1 MALGCMHNARSK
13 LSSRNTLARIG
24 ASYARSMPQWFPCF
38 RKLSLAESNLYSVLA
53 CCNALAR
60 ESEVVWT
67 NIDSVDKAPFVAAAE
82 AARSTTLHQRW
93 NRHGAY
99 LKLTGKQRLAC
110 NKIWIFLWSQSA
122 NLPPSLATHA
132 ISHTIPTCCQSHCI
146 EYASKSKPK
155 FSTKDSR
162 SLEQNLT

>member
-13 LSSRNTLARIG
+13 LSSRKHSGPHRRIIR
-24 ASYARSMPQWFPCF
+24 AQYAPMV
-38 RKLSLAESNLYSVLA
+38 SLLQKAELGREQTCTPYWRV
-53 CCNALAR
+53 CNALAR

-99 LKLTGKQRLAC
+99 LKLTGKLRLAC
-110 NKIWIFLWSQSA
+110 NKIWIFFVVSICKFAAQFGNSSHKPHNPHL
-122 NLPPSLATHA
+122 LP
-132 ISHTIPTCCQSHCI
+132 
-146 EYASKSKPK
+146 KPLYRICLQIQAK
-155 FSTKDSR
+155 VFNQR
-162 SLEQNLT
+162 LPQL